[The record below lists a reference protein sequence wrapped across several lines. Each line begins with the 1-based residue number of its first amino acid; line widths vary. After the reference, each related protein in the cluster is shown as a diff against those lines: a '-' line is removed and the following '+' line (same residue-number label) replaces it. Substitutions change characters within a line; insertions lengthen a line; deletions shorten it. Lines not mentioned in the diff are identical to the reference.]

1 MATVRFHE
9 LVPVSWLINR
19 SLLKQMVLELFRREN
34 KKIHELHIVFC
45 DDDFLLS
52 INQEFLQHNDLTDI
66 ITFELSDTNVTDGE
80 IYISVPR
87 VVENAVLNRVHRT
100 EELQR
105 VLFHGCLHLCGYKD
119 KLKKDIKA
127 MRVKEAEYLKRYQT
141 RRST

>member
-9 LVPVSWLINR
+9 LVPVPWLINR
-19 SLLKQMVLELFRREN
+19 SLLKQMVLELFRSEN

>member
-1 MATVRFHE
+1 
-9 LVPVSWLINR
+9 
-19 SLLKQMVLELFRREN
+19 MVLELFRREN